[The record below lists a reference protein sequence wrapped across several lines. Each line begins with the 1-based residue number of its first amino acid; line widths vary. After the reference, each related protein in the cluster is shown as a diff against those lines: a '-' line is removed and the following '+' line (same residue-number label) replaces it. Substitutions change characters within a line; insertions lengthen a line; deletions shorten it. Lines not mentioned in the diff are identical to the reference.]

1 MPKGN
6 KDIYKKEFKVS
17 NMEQGA
23 PIKEGGTISKMIIS
37 PKDNTDS
44 GFLSGKSLQ
53 IDLVTKSDVEQA
65 NWLTRFIRKTGS
77 FFSGMWD
84 RSIDIVKS

>member
-1 MPKGN
+1 MN
-6 KDIYKKEFKVS
+6 K
-17 NMEQGA
+17 EQEA
-23 PIKEGGTISKMIIS
+23 PIKKGVTISKMIIS
-37 PKDNTDS
+37 PKDNTDP

-65 NWLTRFIRKTGS
+65 NWFTRFIRKTGS

-84 RSIDIVKS
+84 SAIDIVKANFIGYN

>member
-1 MPKGN
+1 
-6 KDIYKKEFKVS
+6 
-17 NMEQGA
+17 MEQGA

>member
-1 MPKGN
+1 
-6 KDIYKKEFKVS
+6 
-17 NMEQGA
+17 
-23 PIKEGGTISKMIIS
+23 MIIS

-65 NWLTRFIRKTGS
+65 NWLLHVLYVKQDL
-77 FFSGMWD
+77 FSGMWD
-84 RSIDIVKS
+84 RSIDIVKANFIGYN